1 MPLCIARCYRFCH
14 WTCAWPWEESGY
26 DGARGSGILLATA
39 FSRMLS
45 AAEIDRGT
53 PLTFQERCEFLT
65 DRIFGGDVSEPAC
78 RVMTFS
84 LYLSLLEELVLGDL
98 ALLMLWTMRSMYQDR
113 KLNWIL
119 AGIFVAIMI
128 GVFMLIRTQTPV
140 DDEQF
145 LHSMI
150 PHHSG
155 AILMCERSAITD
167 QEIRRLCE
175 TIVKTQKDEIAQM
188 EAILTRLN

>member
-1 MPLCIARCYRFCH
+1 MRSNY
-14 WTCAWPWEESGY
+14 WK
-26 DGARGSGILLATA
+26 
-39 FSRMLS
+39 
-45 AAEIDRGT
+45 
-53 PLTFQERCEFLT
+53 
-65 DRIFGGDVSEPAC
+65 FG
-78 RVMTFS
+78 
-84 LYLSLLEELVLGDL
+84 LVLSINAVVMFLITYVIIDGL
-98 ALLMLWTMRSMYQDR
+98 QHFHANINRAYMAILMVSPMALLMLWTMRSMYQDR

>member
-98 ALLMLWTMRSMYQDR
+98 ALLMSDSDT
-113 KLNWIL
+113 KLPPLLNKIII
-119 AGIFVAIMI
+119 AATRV
-128 GVFMLIRTQTPV
+128 
-140 DDEQF
+140 
-145 LHSMI
+145 I
-150 PHHSG
+150 PSP
-155 AILMCERSAITD
+155 
-167 QEIRRLCE
+167 
-175 TIVKTQKDEIAQM
+175 KT
-188 EAILTRLN
+188 TR